1 MQFQLTTTAFLLSS
15 LLTFAASVPAPSDNI
30 RITVEQV
37 PTNRWCDEDNDCPK
51 EQFCTPYNSCV
62 GYGNTIFDSKS
73 ALANKENRWCDED
86 DDCPSEQFCTS
97 DNSCVGYGNAI
108 FNQKS
113 APSKVATTAKIV
125 RAGSGALMTTSV
137 KVIPAQSPGPNRAVT
152 RRIADRLHTAIA
164 STSSFFLSESDTSSV
179 GEF

>member
-73 ALANKENRWCDED
+73 ALASGATRTTTA
-86 DDCPSEQFCTS
+86 PASS
-97 DNSCVGYGNAI
+97 
-108 FNQKS
+108 S
-113 APSKVATTAKIV
+113 ALQTTRVWAMATLSLIRSLPLLANNTEVATTAKIV